1 MGCGAS
7 TPAVAADSVTIPLS
21 GVVSSFNEAYK
32 CTVQSATVTPSALN
46 LTLSVAGDGSLG
58 PLQGASSSSVVVG
71 DTAFQPSM
79 TQDDPAACSD
89 NVWKGTLYYPRQG
102 DGAVQI
108 KAGDTVTF
116 SFGSG
121 GYSQV
126 ALFTLT
132 PAFIAQWGLAAIL

>member
-46 LTLSVAGDGSLG
+46 LTLSVTGDGSLG

-79 TQDDPAACSD
+79 TQDDPACSD
-89 NVWKGTLYYPRQG
+89 NVWKGTLYFPRQG

-126 ALFTLT
+126 TLFTLT
-132 PAFIAQWGLAAIL
+132 SVFIAQWGLAAIL

>member
-21 GVVSSFNEAYK
+21 GVVSSFNEGYS

-46 LTLSVAGDGSLG
+46 LTLSVSGDGSLG
-58 PLQGASSSSVVVG
+58 PLQGAASSSVVVG
-71 DTAFQPSM
+71 ETSFQPSM
-79 TQDDPAACSD
+79 TQDDPACSE

-102 DGAVQI
+102 DGAVQL

-126 ALFTLT
+126 VLFTLT
-132 PAFIAQWGLAAIL
+132 PAFIAQWGLAAVL